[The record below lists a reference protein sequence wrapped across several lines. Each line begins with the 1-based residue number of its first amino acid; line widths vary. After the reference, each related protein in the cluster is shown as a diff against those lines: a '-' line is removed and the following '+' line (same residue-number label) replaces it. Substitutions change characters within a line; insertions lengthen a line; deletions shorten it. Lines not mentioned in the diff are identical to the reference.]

1 MINCSNIKVYMD
13 RCMIGTFWHTV
24 EVAGSLAVCRVQ
36 VLSFLSIRKK
46 NAKPLPSQFHFTIA
60 VCHCVRGYCF
70 ELHLSVFHSN
80 SLQNEVSGLCL
91 VSLSAHIGLWSIW
104 GICDRGVIDNHV
116 IPCSNTVRE
125 RTIQE
130 QCQKHPKIRFYM
142 QSKHYFTSPTAA
154 KCTKQA
160 NLLMKD
166 NIDILHILL
175 HAC

>member
-1 MINCSNIKVYMD
+1 MHDWYILTYCWGGWQLGSVQS
-13 RCMIGTFWHTV
+13 
-24 EVAGSLAVCRVQ
+24 AGAFIPVDSQEKCKTL
-36 VLSFLSIRKK
+36 LM
-46 NAKPLPSQFHFTIA
+46 PSQLNFTIA